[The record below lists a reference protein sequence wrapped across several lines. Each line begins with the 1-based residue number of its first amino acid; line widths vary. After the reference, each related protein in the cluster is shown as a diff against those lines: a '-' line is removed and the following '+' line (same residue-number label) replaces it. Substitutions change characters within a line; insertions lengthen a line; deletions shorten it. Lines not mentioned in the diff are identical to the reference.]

1 MRLLL
6 LTTALLIVLQARCE
20 ELFLKHL
27 DTGNGLSNNKINAI
41 HRDSEGFLWIGTSS
55 GLCRYDGY
63 MFRIYHPD
71 INGNDKTLNG
81 SYIEEIQEDADGNL
95 WVLAEGDYYI
105 YSPETDKLS
114 DLVPEMTGKWGVK
127 SKPHKVLIDNDKNL
141 WLYIE
146 GTGIYNVPKGEE
158 KATMLPDAEF
168 GKIQLANFIDTPKG
182 ILTIDQLGVMRLVD
196 KKSLRTI
203 RKISDISTQLP
214 PHQSFIFT
222 IMYDNEGLAWI
233 YSNEQLWLYDFEN
246 GQWLNRLL
254 PSGGRNLLIKVL
266 LQDHS
271 GDILVGRDHHGLEL
285 VEKSGDGIRFMPVAD
300 NAERNVNNT
309 VTVLYE
315 DPSNTLWIGTYKK
328 GLFYYN
334 ESAQKFKLQPL
345 PDVNRLTVGRNGN
358 IWIGTDASGL
368 LSFNPATGQTVS
380 YPDAADN
387 GNAPAITSILETQN
401 GDLYVGSFSRGIK
414 RLRGGKLEHLVTAT
428 ALDSVYS
435 WALIPADNGN
445 IWIGTL
451 GSGVFYFNPATNHIR
466 RFTSHNS
473 GLSSD
478 FIVSVARGKNG
489 LVYFATAVGV
499 SVYSPTTQKITKL
512 ENAPDNNINEVLCDS
527 RGLIWIAW
535 RGGLEVYDPLRGK
548 THSVKLHADDY
559 PSFVLGIQ
567 EDKSGNM
574 WIADGSEL
582 IHLTPHYDDKTGD
595 FTVEAQRYDHN
606 DGLQNSDFNQR
617 SFAILPDG
625 EILIGGLYG
634 INRFNPDKIIQNR
647 TLPKVMFSALRMG
660 GQEIS
665 PGEKVNGHVVLKGS
679 LNRGREI
686 ELWHGD
692 SNFTL
697 TLATDNYVLPEKTTY
712 YYKLE
717 GFDSDWITTNRNT
730 ITYTNLSPG
739 KYRLLVTAMNNDG
752 YKSAEPA
759 VLTITVHPPFWAT
772 AWAKLLYT
780 LLFAGLVYLTYRI
793 IRMREQRKFNEK
805 RKEDER
811 QKQEELNQLK
821 FRFFTN
827 VSHDL
832 RTPLTLIVSPLESM
846 ISETTDAAKL
856 KKLTMMRN
864 NAQRLL
870 HMVNQ
875 LLDFRKNEVTGLALN
890 PAEGDIVSFIRNVCQ
905 SFSMLSERNNIAL
918 NFFSP
923 LTSLHIKFDEDKMSK
938 IMMNLLGNAFK
949 YTPEGGKVDVTVET
963 SGTDLVIKVA
973 DTGTG
978 IKDSDKAHIFERFYQ
993 GSERSASASVGN
1005 GIGLS
1010 LVSEYVSLHNGTIR
1024 AVDNIDHGTV
1034 FIINIPIGN
1043 AAETGKTSASD
1054 KAAESGKTPGTNTSE
1069 EGTAPGT
1076 TQAQLTDGKVNTATS
1091 ETEPPKSP
1099 DSTPPL
1105 ALVVDDSQDMLEF
1118 LKDGLEKEF
1127 HVVTATNGKIA
1138 MKLLESVKP
1147 DIIVTDLMMPEMDG
1161 IELCRQL
1168 KSASDLAS
1176 IPVVILTAKH
1186 DVRDKVEG
1194 LTIGADDYL
1203 TKPFDIRVLLLRMKK
1218 LISLTRRG
1226 AGRTLIEPEPDNI
1239 SITPLDEKLVE
1250 KAVRF
1255 VSANIKRSDL
1265 SVEELSSHL
1274 GMSRVHLYKKLKAI
1288 TGKTPI
1294 EFIRIIRLKR
1304 GAQMLRESQLN
1315 VSEVAYQLGFNS
1327 PKYFSKYFKE
1337 EFGILPSA
1345 YQEKE
1350 EQTTN
1355 HPL

>member
-6 LTTALLIVLQARCE
+6 LTTALLIVLQSQAE
-20 ELFLKHL
+20 DLFLKHL

-63 MFRIYHPD
+63 TFRIYHPD
-71 INGNDKTLNG
+71 PDGNDRTLNG
-81 SYIEEIQEDADGNL
+81 SYIEEIQEDGDGNL
-95 WVLAEGDYYI
+95 WVCAEGSYYI
-105 YSPETDKLS
+105 YSPETDRIS
-114 DLVPEMTGKWGVK
+114 DIVPELLKKWGIESMPNK
-127 SKPHKVLIDNDKNL
+127 ILIDNDGNI
-141 WLYIE
+141 WVYVE
-146 GTGIYNVPKGEE
+146 GTGIYVVRKGTE
-158 KATMLPDAEF
+158 KATLLPDAEF
-168 GKIQLANFIDTPKG
+168 GKSQLANFLDTPKG

-196 KKSLRTI
+196 KTSMRTV
-203 RKISDISTQLP
+203 RKISDISRQLP
-214 PHQSFIFT
+214 PNQSFIFT

-246 GQWLNRLL
+246 NQWLNNLL
-254 PSGGRNLLIKVL
+254 PSGGKNLLIKVL
-266 LQDHS
+266 LQEHS

-285 VEKSGDGIRFMPVAD
+285 VEKSGNGIRFIPVAD
-300 NAERNVNNT
+300 NAEKNVNNT

-315 DPSNTLWIGTYKK
+315 DPANTLWIGTYKK

-334 ESAQKFKLQPL
+334 ESAQKFKLQPF
-345 PDVNRLTVGRNGN
+345 PDVNRLTVGREGN
-358 IWIGTDASGL
+358 VWVGTDASGL
-368 LSFNPATGQTVS
+368 MSFNPSTGSTVS

-387 GNAPAITSILETQN
+387 GNAPAITSILETSN
-401 GDLYVGSFSRGIK
+401 GDLYIGNFSRGLK

-428 ALDSVYS
+428 SLDSVYS
-435 WALIPADNGN
+435 WALTPADNGN

-451 GSGVFYFNPATNHIR
+451 GSGVYYFNPATNHIKQ
-466 RFTSHNS
+466 FTVQNS
-473 GLSSD
+473 GLTSD
-478 FIVSVARGKNG
+478 YIVSVTQGKNG

-512 ENAPDNNINEVLCDS
+512 ENAPDNNINEVMCDS

-535 RGGLEVYDPLRGK
+535 RGGLEVYDPLRGNLH
-548 THSVKLHADDY
+548 TVKLHPFDA

-567 EDKSGNM
+567 EDKNGNM

-582 IHLTPHYDDKTGD
+582 IHLTTHYDDKSGD
-595 FTVEAQRYDHN
+595 FSVETQRYDHN

-617 SFAILPDG
+617 SFAMLPDG
-625 EILIGGLYG
+625 EILVGGLYG
-634 INRFNPDKIIQNR
+634 INRFNPNKIIQNR
-647 TLPKVMFSALRMG
+647 VLPKVMFSTLRMG
-660 GQEIS
+660 GEEIS
-665 PGEKVNGHVVLKGS
+665 PGEKVNGHVVLSGS
-679 LNRGREI
+679 LNRKREI
-686 ELWHGD
+686 ELWYGD
-692 SNFTL
+692 NNFTL

-712 YYKLE
+712 YYMLE
-717 GFDSDWITTNRNT
+717 GFDSDWITANRNT

-739 KYRLLVTAMNNDG
+739 KYRLLVTAMNSDG

-772 AWAKLLYT
+772 AWAKLLYA
-780 LLFAGLVYLTYRI
+780 LLFAGVVYLTYRL

-811 QKQEELNQLK
+811 LKQEEINQLK
-821 FRFFTN
+821 FKFFTN

-846 ISETTDAAKL
+846 ISETTDATKL

-875 LLDFRKNEVTGLALN
+875 LLDFRKNEVTGLTLN
-890 PAEGDIVSFIRNVCQ
+890 PADGDIVSFIRSVCQ

-923 LTSLHIKFDEDKMSK
+923 LTSLYIKFDEDKMSK

-963 SGTDLVIKVA
+963 SGNDLVIKVA
-973 DTGTG
+973 DTGSG

-1010 LVSEYVSLHNGTIR
+1010 LVSEYVSLHKGTIR
-1024 AVDNIDHGTV
+1024 VVDNIDHGAV
-1034 FIINIPIGN
+1034 FIITIPISETTAVKMPEGDTN
-1043 AAETGKTSASD
+1043 ATATEPQ
-1054 KAAESGKTPGTNTSE
+1054 AAKLLTQPADN
-1069 EGTAPGT
+1069 GTAPV
-1076 TQAQLTDGKVNTATS
+1076 AP
-1091 ETEPPKSP
+1091 EPAPAKAP
-1099 DSTPPL
+1099 GSTPPV

-1127 HVVTATNGKIA
+1127 HVVTAANGKMA

-1168 KSASDLAS
+1168 KATSNLAS

-1186 DVRDKVEG
+1186 DIRDKVEG

-1218 LISLTRRG
+1218 LVSLTKRG

-1250 KAVRF
+1250 KAVKF
-1255 VSANIKRSDL
+1255 VSTNIKRPDL